1 MTLLPHLAARLYGVP
16 LAIHRPKLDVIL
28 AVLGP
33 RVAYPSSGTD
43 LTAPSGYTPPA
54 RAAPGLASPQ
64 HGHPLSG
71 VAVIPI
77 HGTLVRRTVGLEAE
91 SGLTSYVGLTA
102 QLDAALANPDVAAIL
117 LDIDSPG
124 GESGGVFDLADRIRA
139 VAQVK
144 PVWAVANDMAFSAAY
159 ALASAASRV
168 FVSRTGGV
176 GSIGVIAMHVD
187 QSQKDNQDGVR
198 YTAVF
203 AGDRK
208 NDLNPHA
215 PLSGEAHACLQAEVH
230 RIYGLFVET
239 VARHRGLSPSAVR
252 DTEAGLFFGQA
263 AVAMGLADAVGT
275 CDDALDQLLQTV
287 SARPT
292 PVAHTHPTGH
302 LGAVGHSRLLFT
314 PPSEPSMSLQTDPNP
329 PTTAVP
335 EPIHT
340 DPAQTHLEHLSAP
353 TTAAASTF
361 MATPTAQANALEIA
375 QTCQL
380 AGRTD
385 LIVGF
390 LEAQASAA
398 QVRHQL
404 LAAQAD
410 ASPEIVSRI
419 PPQTE
424 TDVSSAASLSAST
437 THNPLIQAAKH
448 LAAQSASLKK
458 EN

>member
-1 MTLLPHLAARLYGVP
+1 MTLLPHLAARLFGVP

-33 RVAYPSSGTD
+33 RVGLSD
-43 LTAPSGYTPPA
+43 LA
-54 RAAPGLASPQ
+54 AAPGYSPPTRAMS
-64 HGHPLSG
+64 GSPPG

-91 SGLTSYVGLTA
+91 SGLTSYAGLAA
-102 QLDAALANPDVAAIL
+102 QLDAAIGNPEVSAIL

-139 VAQVK
+139 ASQIK

-187 QSQKDNQDGVR
+187 QSEKDAQDGVH

-208 NDLNPHA
+208 NDLNPHE
-215 PLSGEAHACLQAEVH
+215 PISSEAHAFLKAEVN

-239 VARHRGLSPSAVR
+239 VARHRDIEPSAVR

-275 CDDALDQLLQTV
+275 FDDALAQLLA
-287 SARPT
+287 SLSPNPT
-292 PVAHTHPTGH
+292 PVAVAARAGFFSNHPK
-302 LGAVGHSRLLFT
+302 
-314 PPSEPSMSLQTDPNP
+314 ESLMNDR
-329 PTTAVP
+329 
-335 EPIHT
+335 T
-340 DPAQTHLEHLSAP
+340 DPAALDRPLADPVGSPSQS
-353 TTAAASTF
+353 
-361 MATPTAQANALEIA
+361 PTATLTVADAVEIA

-380 AGRTD
+380 AGRAD
-385 LIVGF
+385 LIAGF
-390 LEAQASAA
+390 LEANTAPAT
-398 QVRHQL
+398 VRSQL
-404 LAAQAD
+404 LSAKAE

-419 PPQTE
+419 AP
-424 TDVSSAASLSAST
+424 DAARPAPA
-437 THNPLIQAAKH
+437 NPLLEAART
-448 LAAQSASLKK
+448 LAAQSSALKK
-458 EN
+458 EI

>member
-1 MTLLPHLAARLYGVP
+1 MTLLPHLAARLFGVP

-33 RVAYPSSGTD
+33 RVGLAD
-43 LTAPSGYTPPA
+43 LATAPGFTPPQ
-54 RAAPGLASPQ
+54 RQCSAAPGSP
-64 HGHPLSG
+64 PG
-71 VAVIPI
+71 VAILPI

-91 SGLTSYVGLTA
+91 SGLTSYAALAA
-102 QLDAALANPDVAAIL
+102 QLDAAIGNPAVSSIL

-139 VAQVK
+139 ASQIK

-187 QSQKDNQDGVR
+187 QSEKDAQDGVH

-208 NDLNPHA
+208 NDLNPHE
-215 PLSGEAHACLQAEVH
+215 PISSEAHAFLKAEVN

-239 VARHRGLSPSAVR
+239 VARHRGLEPSAVR

-275 CDDALDQLLQTV
+275 LDDALTQLLV
-287 SARPT
+287 SLSPNPT
-292 PVAHTHPTGH
+292 PKAAATRAGSLCNHPQ
-302 LGAVGHSRLLFT
+302 
-314 PPSEPSMSLQTDPNP
+314 ESLMNDR
-329 PTTAVP
+329 
-335 EPIHT
+335 T
-340 DPAQTHLEHLSAP
+340 DPAALDRPQLDTVDPAGSLSQPPAG
-353 TTAAASTF
+353 
-361 MATPTAQANALEIA
+361 ATLNVSDAIEIA

-380 AGRTD
+380 AGRAD
-385 LIVGF
+385 LIAGF
-390 LEAQASAA
+390 LETNTTPAT
-398 QVRHQL
+398 VRSQL

-410 ASPEIVSRI
+410 ASPEITSRI
-419 PPQTE
+419 AP
-424 TDVSSAASLSAST
+424 DAAHPATS
-437 THNPLIQAAKH
+437 NPLIDAAKQI
-448 LAAQSASLKK
+448 AAQSAKK
-458 EN
+458 EL

>member
-1 MTLLPHLAARLYGVP
+1 MTLLPHLAARLFGVP

-28 AVLGP
+28 SVLGP
-33 RVAYPSSGTD
+33 RVGLAD
-43 LTAPSGYTPPA
+43 LAAAPGYTPPQRDSSA
-54 RAAPGLASPQ
+54 TSGSP
-64 HGHPLSG
+64 PG

-91 SGLTSYVGLTA
+91 SGLTSYAGLAA
-102 QLDAALANPDVAAIL
+102 QLDAAIGNPGVSAIL

-139 VAQVK
+139 ASQIK

-187 QSQKDNQDGVR
+187 QSEKDAQDGVH

-208 NDLNPHA
+208 NDLNPHE
-215 PLSGEAHACLQAEVH
+215 PISSEAHAFLKAEVN

-239 VARHRGLSPSAVR
+239 VARHRGIEASAVR

-275 CDDALDQLLQTV
+275 FDDALAQLLA
-287 SARPT
+287 SLSPNPT
-292 PVAHTHPTGH
+292 PVAVAARAGFFSNHPK
-302 LGAVGHSRLLFT
+302 
-314 PPSEPSMSLQTDPNP
+314 ESLMNDR
-329 PTTAVP
+329 
-335 EPIHT
+335 T
-340 DPAQTHLEHLSAP
+340 DPAALDRPLADSAGSPPQSPAATLSVAD
-353 TTAAASTF
+353 AV
-361 MATPTAQANALEIA
+361 EIA
-375 QTCQL
+375 QTCTL

-385 LIVGF
+385 LIAGF
-390 LEAQASAA
+390 LEASTAPAT
-398 QVRHQL
+398 VRSQL
-404 LAAQAD
+404 LSAKAE

-419 PPQTE
+419 APDASRP
-424 TDVSSAASLSAST
+424 AAA
-437 THNPLIQAAKH
+437 NPLLDAARN
-448 LAAQSASLKK
+448 LAAQSSALKK
-458 EN
+458 ER

>member
-1 MTLLPHLAARLYGVP
+1 MTLLPHLAARLFGVP

-33 RVAYPSSGTD
+33 RVGLSD
-43 LTAPSGYTPPA
+43 LAASPGYTPPT
-54 RAAPGLASPQ
+54 RAMSGSP
-64 HGHPLSG
+64 PG

-91 SGLTSYVGLTA
+91 SGLTSYAGLAA
-102 QLDAALANPDVAAIL
+102 QLDAAIGNPEVSAIL

-139 VAQVK
+139 ASQIK

-187 QSQKDNQDGVR
+187 QSEKDAQDGVH

-208 NDLNPHA
+208 NDLNPHE
-215 PLSGEAHACLQAEVH
+215 PISSEAHAFLKAEVN

-239 VARHRGLSPSAVR
+239 VARHRGIETSAVR

-275 CDDALDQLLQTV
+275 FDDALAQLLA
-287 SARPT
+287 SLSPNPT
-292 PVAHTHPTGH
+292 PVAVAARAGFFSNHPK
-302 LGAVGHSRLLFT
+302 
-314 PPSEPSMSLQTDPNP
+314 ESLMNDR
-329 PTTAVP
+329 
-335 EPIHT
+335 T
-340 DPAQTHLEHLSAP
+340 DPAALDRPLADPVGSPSQS
-353 TTAAASTF
+353 
-361 MATPTAQANALEIA
+361 PTATLTVADAVEIA

-380 AGRTD
+380 AGRAD
-385 LIVGF
+385 LIAGF
-390 LEAQASAA
+390 LEANTAPAT
-398 QVRHQL
+398 VRSQL
-404 LAAQAD
+404 LSAKAE

-419 PPQTE
+419 AP
-424 TDVSSAASLSAST
+424 DASRPAPA
-437 THNPLIQAAKH
+437 NPLLEAARN
-448 LAAQSASLKK
+448 LAAQSSALKK
-458 EN
+458 EI

>member
-33 RVAYPSSGTD
+33 RIGLAD
-43 LTAPSGYTPPA
+43 LAAPSGFTPSVRPA
-54 RAAPGLASPQ
+54 ATQ
-64 HGHPLSG
+64 TTK

-91 SGLTSYVGLTA
+91 SGLTSYAGLTA
-102 QLDAALANPDVAAIL
+102 QLDAALASPDVAAIL
-117 LDIDSPG
+117 LDVDSPG

-139 VAQVK
+139 ATQIK

-159 ALASAASRV
+159 ALASAASKV

-187 QSQKDNQDGVR
+187 QSEKDAQDGVR

-208 NDLNPHA
+208 NDLNPHE
-215 PLSGEAHACLQAEVH
+215 PISSEAHAFLKGEVN
-230 RIYGLFVET
+230 RVYGLFVET
-239 VARHRGLSPSAVR
+239 VARNRGIEATAVR

-263 AVAMGLADAVGT
+263 AVAIGLADAIGT
-275 CDDALDQLLQTV
+275 FDDALAQLLESV
-287 SARPT
+287 SPLPNLA
-292 PVAHTHPTGH
+292 AS
-302 LGAVGHSRLLFT
+302 HSGLCRN
-314 PPSEPSMSLQTDPNP
+314 LQMESFMNDR
-329 PTTAVP
+329 
-335 EPIHT
+335 T
-340 DPAQTHLEHLSAP
+340 DPAAPDRLAADPAGSLSQQAA
-353 TTAAASTF
+353 TTAMTVADAI
-361 MATPTAQANALEIA
+361 EVA
-375 QTCQL
+375 QTCTL

-385 LIVGF
+385 LIAGF
-390 LEAQASAA
+390 LEAHAA
-398 QVRHQL
+398 PAKVRSQL

-419 PPQTE
+419 APDAATS
-424 TDVSSAASLSAST
+424 TAAS
-437 THNPLIQAAKH
+437 NPLLDAAKQ
-448 LAAQSASLKK
+448 LAAKSASLKK
-458 EN
+458 EF